1 MSGIIQRSVKILR
14 SRKQEDTAVIGSFQS
29 QREDFVKKAEA
40 LQKKGHEI
48 KSDLRFLNNRAIEW
62 KRLISETEII
72 IKTKSSMQMR
82 YSDRVGARSRH
93 HDYDSVQHLPANLSD
108 EAVQVLNNLLK
119 QAKGSLELTEREIV
133 TKNAL
138 LTQARKNHEAII
150 SVISRLEAMDYQRSL
165 DNSIRERYRNQNY
178 SEAAMIEKLDSDE
191 FERELRHLSYTSQAL
206 LELSSSKEI

>member
-108 EAVQVLNNLLK
+108 EAVQVLTNLLK
-119 QAKGSLELTEREIV
+119 QAKGSLELTEREIA